1 MRYQQAVIADIPQ
14 IVEKRI
20 AYLHEYHQ
28 GLAPHY
34 VDDLLP
40 KLNQYFQKHL
50 NKNIHAY
57 LATDECSQ
65 VRAIALL
72 LVTEKP
78 ARPSFINGR
87 TGLVLNVYTDPAFR
101 KQGHAEKLMQL
112 LIQDAYKFDLDYIEL
127 TATKDGYPLYQKLG
141 FHDFIPETKPMKL
154 HLKKDL

>member
-1 MRYQQAVIADIPQ
+1 MKYQHAVNTYIPQ
-14 IVEKRI
+14 IIEKRI

-28 GLAPHY
+28 GLAQHH
-34 VDDLLP
+34 VDDLVP
-40 KLNQYFQKHL
+40 KLRQYFQKHL
-50 NKNIHAY
+50 NQNIHAY
-57 LATDECSQ
+57 IATDEDNRIHS
-65 VRAIALL
+65 IALL
-72 LVTEKP
+72 LITEKP

-87 TGLVLNVYTDPAFR
+87 TGLVLNVYTDPGFR

-112 LIQDAYKFDLDYIEL
+112 LIQDAGKFNLDYIEL